1 MERVHTAEFETP
13 MGSMLCATTERGLA
27 YLRLPR
33 ASGRG
38 FAGWLRRHAPGAE
51 VATGFAPNKAAVQQI
66 LEYLDG
72 KRTAFEL
79 ALDLRGTDFQR
90 RVWDELLAIPYG
102 ETRTYRELAHALG
115 DPAAARAVGTA
126 NGANPIALDRPVSSR
141 GRDGR
146 QARRLRRRPTAQAQ
160 APRARAR
167 AASRRGSAL
176 RASR

>member
-13 MGSMLCATTERGLA
+13 VGSMLCATTERGLA

-38 FAGWLRRHAPGAE
+38 FAGWLRRHAAGAE
-51 VATGFAPNKAAVQQI
+51 IATGFAPNKVAVQQI

-102 ETRTYRELAHALG
+102 ETRTYAELARALG

-126 NGANPIALDRPVSSR
+126 NGANPIALIVPCHRVVATGGKLGGYGGGLPLK
-141 GRDGR
+141 
-146 QARRLRRRPTAQAQ
+146 RRLLALEHARPLD
-160 APRARAR
+160 
-167 AASRRGSAL
+167 GDL
-176 RASR
+176 L